1 MKIELKENEE
11 INDLEYKGLKMIQN
25 KEGFCF
31 GMDSILLSDF
41 AKEIKDES
49 YVIDL
54 GAGTG
59 ILDVLLCGK
68 TNLKKIIGVEIQE
81 DVANL
86 AKRNIQLNHLEDK
99 FEMICSNI
107 KDIIIKN
114 YVKKNS
120 FDVVVTNPPYKKDK
134 TGIQNKNYTKLIAR
148 HEIEANLEDFI
159 QISYQILKDKGTLY
173 MIHRPERLVDI
184 LILLRNYKIEPKEIR
199 FVQPKAEKD
208 PNLVLVKGIKNAKAF
223 IKVQKPLIVY
233 QNDGNYTE
241 EILKIYHKEEK
252 KK

>member
-86 AKRNIQLNHLEDK
+86 AKRNIQLNHLEDR

-159 QISYQILKDKGTLY
+159 HISYQILKDKGTLY

-208 PNLVLVKGIKNAKAF
+208 PNLVLVKGIKNAKSF

-233 QNDGNYTE
+233 QNNGNYTE

>member
-86 AKRNIQLNHLEDK
+86 AKRNIQLNHLEDR

-208 PNLVLVKGIKNAKAF
+208 PNLVLVKGIKNAKSF

>member
-86 AKRNIQLNHLEDK
+86 AKRNIQLNHLEDR

>member
-1 MKIELKENEE
+1 MK
-11 INDLEYKGLKMIQN
+11 
-25 KEGFCF
+25 
-31 GMDSILLSDF
+31 
-41 AKEIKDES
+41 
-49 YVIDL
+49 
-54 GAGTG
+54 
-59 ILDVLLCGK
+59 
-68 TNLKKIIGVEIQE
+68 
-81 DVANL
+81 
-86 AKRNIQLNHLEDK
+86 
-99 FEMICSNI
+99 
-107 KDIIIKN
+107 
-114 YVKKNS
+114 
-120 FDVVVTNPPYKKDK
+120 
-134 TGIQNKNYTKLIAR
+134 
-148 HEIEANLEDFI
+148 IEANLEDFI

-208 PNLVLVKGIKNAKAF
+208 PNLVLVKGIKNAKSF

>member
-86 AKRNIQLNHLEDK
+86 AKQNIQLNHLEDR

-107 KDIIIKN
+107 KDIIIKI
-114 YVKKNS
+114 
-120 FDVVVTNPPYKKDK
+120 T
-134 TGIQNKNYTKLIAR
+134 
-148 HEIEANLEDFI
+148 
-159 QISYQILKDKGTLY
+159 
-173 MIHRPERLVDI
+173 
-184 LILLRNYKIEPKEIR
+184 
-199 FVQPKAEKD
+199 
-208 PNLVLVKGIKNAKAF
+208 
-223 IKVQKPLIVY
+223 
-233 QNDGNYTE
+233 
-241 EILKIYHKEEK
+241 
-252 KK
+252 

>member
-41 AKEIKDES
+41 AKQIKDES

-68 TNLKKIIGVEIQE
+68 TNLKKIVGVEIQE

-86 AKRNIQLNHLEDK
+86 AKRNIQLNHLEDR

-208 PNLVLVKGIKNAKAF
+208 PNLVLVKGIKNAKSF